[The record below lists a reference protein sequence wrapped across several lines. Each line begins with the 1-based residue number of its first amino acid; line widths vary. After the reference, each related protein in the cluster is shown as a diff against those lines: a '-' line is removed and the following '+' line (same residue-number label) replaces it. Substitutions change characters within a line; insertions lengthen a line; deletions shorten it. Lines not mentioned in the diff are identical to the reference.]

1 MTDDEIEEYWR
12 LRSQRDQEREAE
24 RAQPQQPPDDE
35 LRNAEVTAALAQP
48 AETMNS
54 RHRRELAM
62 RDQEWAE
69 ARVARE
75 RLQADTMADWDAR
88 MDAKL
93 LAVAPAI
100 HQHVR
105 EVVDGIAGEFQKTLG
120 LINREIEVVR
130 TEVSSLRI
138 SNAEL
143 RASNERLRVSLQQ
156 EFMHDSC
163 QAVAAGK
170 SNGVG
175 H

>member
-1 MTDDEIEEYWR
+1 MTDDELNEYYA
-12 LRSQRDQEREAE
+12 LRSQHLAEREAE
-24 RAQPQQPPDDE
+24 QSPPPPDPI
-35 LRNAEVTAALAQP
+35 AEALAQP
-48 AETMNS
+48 VETINS

-75 RLQADTMADWDAR
+75 RLQADTMTDWDTR

-105 EVVDGIAGEFQKTLG
+105 EVADGMAAEFQKTLG

-130 TEVSSLRI
+130 LEVSSLRI

-143 RASNERLRVSLQQ
+143 RASNERLRASLQQ
-156 EFMHDSC
+156 EFVHDSC
-163 QAVAAGK
+163 QSVAAGRT
-170 SNGVG
+170 NGVG